1 MKSKG
6 VINNQRGKST
16 KDERHQHDNC
26 KLRKKG
32 FRHQVENPTN

>member
-26 KLRKKG
+26 KGKKG
-32 FRHQVENPTN
+32 SDIK